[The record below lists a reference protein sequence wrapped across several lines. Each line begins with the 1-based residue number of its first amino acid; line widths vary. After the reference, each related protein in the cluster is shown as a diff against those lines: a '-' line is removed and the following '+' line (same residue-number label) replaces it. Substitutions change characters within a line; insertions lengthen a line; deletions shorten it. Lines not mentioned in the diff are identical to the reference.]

1 MKRRKYIIDKLY
13 FYNLNSFKMKI
24 ECIKLKNFKAFDYLE
39 LNNLPSLAIFVGAN
53 GTGKTTL
60 FDVFGFLSDAL
71 KNNIRQALQIRGG
84 FREVISRGKEGFIEI
99 ELQFRI
105 EIVGKNRLVTYRL
118 EIGEEYGLPF
128 IHREILRYK
137 RGAYGSPFHFLDFS
151 KGSGY
156 AITNE
161 EAFNKKDEELTRES
175 QTLGSPDILAIKGL
189 GQFQRFKAANAFRSF
204 IENWHVSDFHITEAR
219 PSQEAGY
226 AEHLSPTGHNLP
238 LVAQFMYEYHK
249 KEFDEVL
256 YKMQKRV
263 PGVMNVEA
271 VPTEDGRIVLKFQDG
286 SFKDPFIARYVS
298 DGTIKMFA
306 YLLLLH
312 DPKPHPLLCI
322 EEPENQLYPT
332 LMGELVEEF
341 RDYSMR
347 GGQVFISTH
356 SPDILNHAELNEVYW
371 LVKENGFTKINRAE
385 NDELISN
392 LHAEGDLL
400 GYLWKQ
406 DYFKNSNPK

>member
-1 MKRRKYIIDKLY
+1 
-13 FYNLNSFKMKI
+13 MKI
-24 ECIKLKNFKAFDYLE
+24 ECIKLKNYKTFDDLE
-39 LNNLPSLAIFVGAN
+39 IVNLPSLAIFVGAN
-53 GTGKTTL
+53 GSGKTTL
-60 FDVFGFLSDAL
+60 FEVFGFLSDAL
-71 KNNIRQALQIRGG
+71 RNNVRQALQVRGG
-84 FREVISRGKEGFIEI
+84 FKEVISRGKTGFIEI

-105 EIVGKNRLVTYRL
+105 LIADKNRLVTYRL
-118 EIGEEYGLPF
+118 EIGEEAGLPY
-128 IHREILRYK
+128 INREVLRYK
-137 RGAYGSPFHFLDFS
+137 RGQHGSPYHFLDFA
-151 KGSGY
+151 KGIGF

-161 EAFNKKDEELTRES
+161 EAFDKKDEELTRED

-189 GQFQRFKAANAFRSF
+189 GQFQRFKAANSFRTF

-226 AEHLSPTGHNLP
+226 AEHLSPTGQNLP
-238 LVAQFMYEYHK
+238 LVAQFMFENHPNEFHK
-249 KEFDEVL
+249 VL
-256 YKMQKRV
+256 SKMKQRV
-263 PGVMNVEA
+263 PGVTNVEA

-332 LMGELVEEF
+332 LMGELLEEF

-356 SPDILNHAELNEVYW
+356 SPDLLNHAQLNEVFW
-371 LVKENGFTKINRAE
+371 LVKYNGFTKLLRAE
-385 NDELISN
+385 DDELIAN
-392 LHAEGDLL
+392 LFNEGDLL

>member
-1 MKRRKYIIDKLY
+1 
-13 FYNLNSFKMKI
+13 MKI
-24 ECIKLKNFKAFDYLE
+24 ECIKLKNFKTFNDLE
-39 LNNLPSLAIFVGAN
+39 LTDLPSLAIFVGAN

-71 KNNIRQALQIRGG
+71 KNNIRQALQLRGG
-84 FREVISRGKEGFIEI
+84 FREVISRGKNGFIEI

-118 EIGEEYGLPF
+118 EIGEEHGLPF

-137 RGAYGSPFHFLDFS
+137 RGAYGSPFHFLDFT

-161 EAFNKKDEELTRES
+161 EAFDKKDEELTRES

-238 LVAQFMYEYHK
+238 LVAQFMFEYHK
-249 KEFDEVL
+249 NEFDNVL
-256 YKMQKRV
+256 LKMQRRV
-263 PGVMNVEA
+263 PGITNVEA

-332 LMGELVEEF
+332 LMGELAEEF
-341 RDYSMR
+341 RDYAIR
-347 GGQVFISTH
+347 GGQVFISTY
-356 SPDILNHAELNEVYW
+356 SPDVLNSAELTEVFW
-371 LVKENGFTKINRAE
+371 LVKENGFTKIHRAE
-385 NDELISN
+385 NDELISQ
-392 LHAEGDLL
+392 LYSQGDLL

-406 DYFKNSNPK
+406 DYFKNSNPR